1 MKILSILSDHRFIGF
16 DRMKV
21 LLPDGCKIEMPTQS
35 PFIKY
40 LCRFRSLVRLFRL
53 EPRCATFLTEDI
65 LILAFLRKLWF
76 ISLSKA
82 NIVSVENL
90 RIGFSEVLTFCSMRS
105 YGMNVVYYGDY
116 GQNVNG
122 EEIHIYKLDES
133 LHSEICYTFPAGSV
147 KHIHN
152 ILYDKYRDRFFIFT
166 GDFGDDVGIYIANS
180 DFSKVTPYLVG
191 QQSYRAVIGK
201 VLENGLLYATDAVM
215 EDNYLYYVPF
225 SDSIPRKLLSLGG
238 SVIYGLILKE
248 GLVFS
253 TTVEPRPSVS
263 SKIISLIDNR
273 RGKGIKSNL
282 IDVFYVSD
290 DLACQKLKSYKK
302 DFLPMR
308 LFQYGCVTFPVL
320 FDEHMEISSL
330 PVNPVSVD
338 DYDGIV
344 DHLELSNTYGLKIH

>member
-1 MKILSILSDHRFIGF
+1 
-16 DRMKV
+16 
-21 LLPDGCKIEMPTQS
+21 
-35 PFIKY
+35 
-40 LCRFRSLVRLFRL
+40 
-53 EPRCATFLTEDI
+53 
-65 LILAFLRKLWF
+65 
-76 ISLSKA
+76 
-82 NIVSVENL
+82 
-90 RIGFSEVLTFCSMRS
+90 
-105 YGMNVVYYGDY
+105 
-116 GQNVNG
+116 
-122 EEIHIYKLDES
+122 
-133 LHSEICYTFPAGSV
+133 
-147 KHIHN
+147 
-152 ILYDKYRDRFFIFT
+152 
-166 GDFGDDVGIYIANS
+166 
-180 DFSKVTPYLVG
+180 
-191 QQSYRAVIGK
+191 
-201 VLENGLLYATDAVM
+201 
-215 EDNYLYYVPF
+215 
-225 SDSIPRKLLSLGG
+225 
-238 SVIYGLILKE
+238 LILKE

>member
-133 LHSEICYTFPAGSV
+133 LHSEICYTFPQ
-147 KHIHN
+147 
-152 ILYDKYRDRFFIFT
+152 D
-166 GDFGDDVGIYIANS
+166 
-180 DFSKVTPYLVG
+180 
-191 QQSYRAVIGK
+191 Q
-201 VLENGLLYATDAVM
+201 
-215 EDNYLYYVPF
+215 
-225 SDSIPRKLLSLGG
+225 
-238 SVIYGLILKE
+238 
-248 GLVFS
+248 
-253 TTVEPRPSVS
+253 
-263 SKIISLIDNR
+263 
-273 RGKGIKSNL
+273 
-282 IDVFYVSD
+282 
-290 DLACQKLKSYKK
+290 
-302 DFLPMR
+302 
-308 LFQYGCVTFPVL
+308 
-320 FDEHMEISSL
+320 
-330 PVNPVSVD
+330 
-338 DYDGIV
+338 
-344 DHLELSNTYGLKIH
+344 

>member
-1 MKILSILSDHRFIGF
+1 M
-16 DRMKV
+16 
-21 LLPDGCKIEMPTQS
+21 
-35 PFIKY
+35 
-40 LCRFRSLVRLFRL
+40 
-53 EPRCATFLTEDI
+53 
-65 LILAFLRKLWF
+65 
-76 ISLSKA
+76 
-82 NIVSVENL
+82 
-90 RIGFSEVLTFCSMRS
+90 
-105 YGMNVVYYGDY
+105 
-116 GQNVNG
+116 
-122 EEIHIYKLDES
+122 
-133 LHSEICYTFPAGSV
+133 
-147 KHIHN
+147 
-152 ILYDKYRDRFFIFT
+152 
-166 GDFGDDVGIYIANS
+166 GIYIANS

-302 DFLPMR
+302 IFA
-308 LFQYGCVTFPVL
+308 YEVVSIWVCYISCT